1 MQLVIEKDS
10 GEACEVGADMVTAL
24 LDAEPASKAVLATGH
39 SPMDLYARLAER
51 RAAGVLDAGGI
62 TAFQLDEYV
71 GVTDDDARSLYG
83 WMDRSVLGP
92 LRIPGTRVVRF
103 AEAAEDAEAECALH
117 GGRIRQAGG
126 FDLAILGLGP
136 NGHLGFNEP
145 PCDARSTTRV
155 VSLTP
160 ESIESNARYWGGP
173 DRVPRRALTVG
184 MDALLASRKILL
196 LVFGAHKHSILRR
209 TVEGPVTPAVP
220 GSFLQEAADVT
231 VIADEAAW
239 TGQG

>member
-1 MQLVIEKDS
+1 MRLLIEKDRAA
-10 GEACEVGADMVTAL
+10 ACEAAAGIVAALLGADPAL
-24 LDAEPASKAVLATGH
+24 KAVLATGH
-39 SPMDLYARLAER
+39 SPMDLYAGLAER
-51 RAAGVLDAGGI
+51 QAAGTLEAGGI

-71 GVTDDDARSLYG
+71 GVTDGDARSLYG

-92 LRIPGTRVVRF
+92 LRIPDRQVVRF
-103 AEAAEDAEAECALH
+103 AEAAEDVEAECARH
-117 GGRIRQAGG
+117 AGRIRDAGG

-239 TGQG
+239 TGRG